1 MICSLCLE
9 SWQDHNV
16 TTPSCP
22 FCRCEIKAFEPI
34 IISPF
39 ENTVS
44 KKLLNSKRSSSSID
58 STEHDLNV
66 NSILF
71 KFIGLNRFKS
81 KKILGNFRKFLKI

>member
-39 ENTVS
+39 ENPVS
-44 KKLLNSKRSSSSID
+44 KKKSNSKRSTSFE

-66 NSILF
+66 SRQISKILF
-71 KFIGLNRFKS
+71 KLI
-81 KKILGNFRKFLKI
+81 